1 MKKKVVKVV
10 LIVGFIIGLVISLYP
25 LISNMY
31 AKKSQMSVITNYQ
44 KEIDNSNE
52 QRIVQEK
59 DLANTYNRKLNQ
71 TVILSDPLILML
83 LAWLMKN
90 IMKY

>member
-59 DLANTYNRKLNQ
+59 DLANTYNRKLNLM
-71 TVILSDPLILML
+71 IMLWLILKYHE
-83 LAWLMKN
+83 LM
-90 IMKY
+90 

>member
-52 QRIVQEK
+52 QRIVQ
-59 DLANTYNRKLNQ
+59 
-71 TVILSDPLILML
+71 
-83 LAWLMKN
+83 
-90 IMKY
+90 

>member
-25 LISNMY
+25 LISNMH

-52 QRIVQEK
+52 QRIVQE
-59 DLANTYNRKLNQ
+59 NGRF
-71 TVILSDPLILML
+71 
-83 LAWLMKN
+83 
-90 IMKY
+90 